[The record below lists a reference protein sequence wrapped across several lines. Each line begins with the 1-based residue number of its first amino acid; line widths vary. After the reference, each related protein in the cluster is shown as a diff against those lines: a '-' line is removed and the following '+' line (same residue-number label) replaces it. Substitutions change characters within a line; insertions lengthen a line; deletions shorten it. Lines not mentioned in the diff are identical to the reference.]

1 MTKSLDAPSKSF
13 GCAFLHFSSAFYLV
27 SRSILPRK
35 LEQFGCPVNFL
46 AWLTDYLPTEISAQ
60 DMEKTNLPCCWI
72 FPESF
77 KELVVCHYLFSTY
90 ISDPRASSLGNCWN
104 MPVILLSVNLHLE
117 LKTSSNFPTICLS
130 VTIFLFALTW
140 IFICQ
145 SVWNV
150 CLSFLG
156 LLTRLTLISLL

>member
-13 GCAFLHFSSAFYLV
+13 GCVFLHFSSAFYLV

-90 ISDPRASSLGNCWN
+90 ISDPRASSLGNYWN
-104 MPVILLSVNLHLE
+104 WRLPQIFQQSAYQSRFFSLLWLE
-117 LKTSSNFPTICLS
+117 SSF
-130 VTIFLFALTW
+130 VKVYGMFVYLF
-140 IFICQ
+140 
-145 SVWNV
+145 SV
-150 CLSFLG
+150 CLPG
-156 LLTRLTLISLL
+156 WP